1 MASHSLGLTL
11 YDAARQMGVSFSQE
25 NEPAEK
31 SAQVDGMNFH
41 YLEWGDSSNP
51 TILMLHGNSQQS
63 HSWDFVSL
71 ALSEQFHLI
80 VLDQRGHG
88 DSDHTKEGYPVTAFA
103 SDLHQFATTLGITPF
118 DLVGHSLGSRNAISF
133 AGDHSDLLRHA
144 VLVDCG
150 PELPVQGARGVK
162 GRIGERPKG
171 FRNLEEAAGYY
182 RERSP
187 TWSQEHIERTAEHA
201 LRRNWAGKL
210 VWKHDP
216 ELFWI
221 TTSGGKMEIPH
232 LWEQW
237 KKITCPTLVV
247 RGESSDILDTETMR
261 KMLAL
266 TPSARGAEIKDSGH
280 QVPVDQPEEFER
292 VVLEFLRS

>member
-1 MASHSLGLTL
+1 MS
-11 YDAARQMGVSFSQE
+11 ARQPPEDKYVRVNGL
-25 NEPAEK
+25 NL
-31 SAQVDGMNFH
+31 H
-41 YLEWGDSSNP
+41 YLDWGGPANEV
-51 TILMLHGNSQQS
+51 LVALHGITGNS
-63 HSWDFVSL
+63 HMWDSFAERNRKEFRIL
-71 ALSEQFHLI
+71 A
-80 VLDQRGHG
+80 LDQRGHS
-88 DSDHTKEGYPVTAFA
+88 DSDHTKKGYPVTAFA

-118 DLVGHSLGSRNAISF
+118 DLVGHSLCSRNAISF

-171 FRNLEEAAGYY
+171 FRNLEEATAYY

-221 TTSGGKMEIPH
+221 TTSGGKREIPH
-232 LWEQW
+232 LWQQW
-237 KKITCPTLVV
+237 EKITCPTLVV
-247 RGESSDILDTETMR
+247 RGENSDILDAETMR

-292 VVLEFLRS
+292 VVLEFLRN

>member
-1 MASHSLGLTL
+1 MS
-11 YDAARQMGVSFSQE
+11 ARQPPEDKYVRVNGL
-25 NEPAEK
+25 NL
-31 SAQVDGMNFH
+31 H
-41 YLEWGDSSNP
+41 YLDWGGPANEV
-51 TILMLHGNSQQS
+51 LVALHGITGNS
-63 HSWDFVSL
+63 HMWDSFAERNRKEFRIL
-71 ALSEQFHLI
+71 A
-80 VLDQRGHG
+80 LDQRGHG

-103 SDLHQFATTLGITPF
+103 SDLHQFANTLGITPF
-118 DLVGHSLGSRNAISF
+118 DVVGHSLGSRNAISF

-171 FRNLEEAAGYY
+171 FRNLEEATAYY

-187 TWSQEHIERTAEHA
+187 TWPQEHIERTAEHA
-201 LRRNWAGKL
+201 LRPNWAGKL

-221 TTSGGKMEIPH
+221 TTSGGKMEVPF

-237 KKITCPTLVV
+237 QKITCPTLIV
-247 RGESSDILDTETMR
+247 RGENSDILDTETMR

-266 TPSARGAEIKDSGH
+266 TPLAREAEIKDSGH

>member
-1 MASHSLGLTL
+1 MS
-11 YDAARQMGVSFSQE
+11 ARQPPEDMYVRV
-25 NEPAEK
+25 NAL
-31 SAQVDGMNFH
+31 NLH
-41 YLEWGDSSNP
+41 YLDWGGPSDKV
-51 TILMLHGNSQQS
+51 LVALHGITGNS
-63 HSWDFVSL
+63 HMWDSFAERNRKEFRIL
-71 ALSEQFHLI
+71 A
-80 VLDQRGHG
+80 LDQRGHG

-103 SDLHQFATTLGITPF
+103 SDLHQFANTLGIIPF

-162 GRIGERPKG
+162 NRLGERPKG
-171 FRNLEEAAGYY
+171 FRNLEEASTYY

-187 TWSQEHIERTAEHA
+187 TWPQEHIEQTVKHA
-201 LRRNWAGKL
+201 LRPNWAGKL

-221 TTSGGKMEIPH
+221 TTSGGQMEIPH

-237 KKITCPTLVV
+237 KKITCPTLVM
-247 RGESSDILDTETMR
+247 RGEHSDILDAAMMQQ
-261 KMLAL
+261 MLELAP
-266 TPSARGAEIKDSGH
+266 TATGAEIKDSGH
-280 QVPVDQPEEFER
+280 QIPVDKPEEFER